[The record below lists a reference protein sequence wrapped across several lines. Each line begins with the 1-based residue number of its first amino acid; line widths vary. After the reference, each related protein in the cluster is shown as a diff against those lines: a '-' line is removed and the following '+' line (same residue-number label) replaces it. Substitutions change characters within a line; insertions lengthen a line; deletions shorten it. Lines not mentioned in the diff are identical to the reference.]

1 MPYVKSFINQS
12 CLVSIAEF
20 QPHSYPIFVH
30 LDIMLGQQL
39 DTVVDT
45 GRAYSLHVLY
55 HERNCNHLF
64 FFLFCCFQ
72 VIKAINET
80 FSFEEDLQEIA
91 EAQES
96 FTVFFEEKLRCIVSV
111 SDKIRLQTKSKMVTT
126 GLFKMISSPYCPL
139 LRGCLHFWSH

>member
-1 MPYVKSFINQS
+1 MLGVASVSYKKIVFCMPYVKSFINQS

-39 DTVVDT
+39 DAVVDT

-64 FFLFCCFQ
+64 FFFFF
-72 VIKAINET
+72 A
-80 FSFEEDLQEIA
+80 
-91 EAQES
+91 
-96 FTVFFEEKLRCIVSV
+96 VFRS
-111 SDKIRLQTKSKMVTT
+111 
-126 GLFKMISSPYCPL
+126 
-139 LRGCLHFWSH
+139 